1 MSLKDTFH
9 KMKTLLCHIG
19 EDMEKALSGNKAA
32 QQRIRK
38 NTIAFAKVAKLY
50 RKESVKSG
58 KSKSGKR
65 KAAPRKKAATK
76 RSAPAKKKSAT
87 KKAATKKAATKKAA
101 KGPATKKRTKRR
113 VARKGK

>member
-87 KKAATKKAATKKAA
+87 KKAATKKAA

-113 VARKGK
+113 EARKGK